1 MRCTYTVIDKKTQ
14 KQLKKLSV
22 TTKEPMLSKELG
34 LYLIS
39 YAMDS
44 KVSIDSVAM
53 QITFDAEG

>member
-1 MRCTYTVIDKKTQ
+1 MRCSYIIVDRTTQ

-44 KVSIDSVAM
+44 KISIDSVAM
-53 QITFDAEG
+53 QITFEVSA